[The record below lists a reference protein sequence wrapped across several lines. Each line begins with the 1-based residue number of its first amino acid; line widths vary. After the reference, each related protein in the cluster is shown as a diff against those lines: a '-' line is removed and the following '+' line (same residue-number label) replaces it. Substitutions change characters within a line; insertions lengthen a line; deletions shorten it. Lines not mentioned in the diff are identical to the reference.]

1 MTHKRHWLCTA
12 AMLLMRFQPLS
23 KHSFEALG
31 CRLLSLGEDMQRRQF
46 IAFLG
51 GAAAAWPLAGR
62 AQQADR
68 VRRIG
73 FLGGG
78 TVALQPI
85 YNGLLQGMREL
96 GYREGKDFVV
106 EWRLAEGQYERFTEF
121 AAEMVRLKV
130 EVIVVSTPA
139 GVRPTQQATSTIP
152 IVMGY
157 STDPIGSGFVTSLAR
172 PGSNVT
178 GLASSLDDI
187 VPKQIELLA
196 SAVPGLSR
204 VGLLVNPGNPNTPPV
219 LKSAQASA
227 RQAGF
232 VLVAV
237 EAQTP
242 SELEVALVT
251 LTEERVGAVIVIA
264 DAFFNSHRRRL
275 VELGMQA
282 RLPTMFGQREYAKE
296 GGLMSYGESLFEFY
310 RRGADY
316 VDKILRGA
324 KPGDIPV
331 EQPIKFDL
339 VINLTTAKA
348 LGLQVPATLLA
359 RADEVIE

>member
-1 MTHKRHWLCTA
+1 
-12 AMLLMRFQPLS
+12 MR
-23 KHSFEALG
+23 
-31 CRLLSLGEDMQRRQF
+31 
-46 IAFLG
+46 
-51 GAAAAWPLAGR
+51 
-62 AQQADR
+62 R
-68 VRRIG
+68 VG

-78 TVALQPI
+78 TVSLQPI

-106 EWRLAEGQYERFTEF
+106 EWRLAEGQYERFSEF
-121 AAEMVRLKV
+121 SAEMVRLKV

-139 GVRPTQQATSTIP
+139 AIRPTQQATSTIP

-172 PGSNVT
+172 PGGNVT

-196 SAVPGLSR
+196 SAVPSLSR

-242 SELEVALVT
+242 SELEAALVT
-251 LTEERVGAVIVIA
+251 LTKERVGAVIVIA
-264 DAFFNSHRRRL
+264 DAFFNSQRRRL
-275 VELGMQA
+275 VELALQA
-282 RLPTMFGQREYAKE
+282 RLPTMFGQREYAQE

-310 RRGADY
+310 RRAANY
-316 VDKILRGA
+316 VDKIFKGA
-324 KPGDIPV
+324 KPADLPI
-331 EQPIKFDL
+331 EQPTLFKL
-339 VINLTTAKA
+339 VINRKTADA
-348 LGLQVPATLLA
+348 LGLTIPPQLYIF
-359 RADEVIE
+359 ADEVIE

>member
-1 MTHKRHWLCTA
+1 V
-12 AMLLMRFQPLS
+12 
-23 KHSFEALG
+23 
-31 CRLLSLGEDMQRRQF
+31 RRREL
-46 IAFLG
+46 ITILG
-51 GAAAAWPLAGR
+51 GAAVTWPITAR
-62 AQQADR
+62 AQQADGM
-68 VRRIG
+68 RRIG

-78 TVALQPI
+78 TVSLQPI

-106 EWRLAEGQYERFTEF
+106 EWRLAEGQYERFAEF

-139 GVRPTQQATSTIP
+139 GIRPTQQATSTIP

-172 PGSNVT
+172 PGGNVT

-232 VLVAV
+232 VLVVV

-242 SELEVALVT
+242 GELEAALVT
-251 LTEERVGAVIVIA
+251 LTKERAGAVIVIA
-264 DAFFNSHRRRL
+264 DAFFNSQRRRL
-275 VELGMQA
+275 VELALQV
-282 RLPTMFGQREYAKE
+282 RLPTMFGQREYAQE

-310 RRGADY
+310 RRAASY
-316 VDKILRGA
+316 VDKIFKGA
-324 KPGDIPV
+324 KPADLPI
-331 EQPIKFDL
+331 EQPTLFKL
-339 VINLTTAKA
+339 VINRKTADA
-348 LGLQVPATLLA
+348 LGVTIPSQLYIF
-359 RADEVIE
+359 ADEVIE

>member
-1 MTHKRHWLCTA
+1 MKR
-12 AMLLMRFQPLS
+12 R
-23 KHSFEALG
+23 E
-31 CRLLSLGEDMQRRQF
+31 F
-46 IAFLG
+46 ITLVG
-51 GAAAAWPLAGR
+51 GAAAVWPLAAR
-62 AQQADR
+62 AQQADGM
-68 VRRIG
+68 RRIG

-78 TVALQPI
+78 TVSLQPI

-96 GYREGKDFVV
+96 GYREGKDFAV

-130 EVIVVSTPA
+130 DVIVVSTPA
-139 GVRPTQQATSTIP
+139 GIRPTQQATNTIP

-172 PGSNVT
+172 PGGNVT

-242 SELEVALVT
+242 SELGAALVT
-251 LTEERVGAVIVIA
+251 LTKERVGAVIVIA
-264 DAFFNSHRRRL
+264 DAFFNSQRRRL
-275 VELGMQA
+275 VELALQA
-282 RLPTMFGQREYAKE
+282 RLPTMFGQREYAQE

-310 RRGADY
+310 RRAANY
-316 VDKILRGA
+316 VDKIFKGA
-324 KPGDIPV
+324 KPADLPI
-331 EQPIKFDL
+331 EQPTLFKL
-339 VINLTTAKA
+339 VINRKTADA
-348 LGLQVPATLLA
+348 LGVTIPSQLYIF
-359 RADEVIE
+359 ADEVIE

>member
-1 MTHKRHWLCTA
+1 MKR
-12 AMLLMRFQPLS
+12 R
-23 KHSFEALG
+23 
-31 CRLLSLGEDMQRRQF
+31 DF
-46 IAFLG
+46 ITLLG
-51 GAAAAWPLAGR
+51 GAAVAWPLAAR

-68 VRRIG
+68 MRRIG

-121 AAEMVRLKV
+121 SAEMVRLKV

-139 GVRPTQQATSTIP
+139 AIRPTQQATSTIP

-172 PGSNVT
+172 PGGNVT

-219 LKSAQASA
+219 LKSAEASA

-242 SELEVALVT
+242 SELEAALVT

-264 DAFFNSHRRRL
+264 DAFFNSQRRRL
-275 VELGMQA
+275 VELALQA
-282 RLPTMFGQREYAKE
+282 RLPTMFGQREYAQE
-296 GGLMSYGESLFEFY
+296 GGLMSYGETLFEFY
-310 RRGADY
+310 RRAASY
-316 VDKILRGA
+316 VDKIFKGA
-324 KPGDIPV
+324 KPADLPI
-331 EQPIKFDL
+331 EQPTLFKL
-339 VINLTTAKA
+339 VINRKTADA
-348 LGLQVPATLLA
+348 LGVTIPSQLYIF
-359 RADEVIE
+359 ADEVIE

>member
-1 MTHKRHWLCTA
+1 V
-12 AMLLMRFQPLS
+12 
-23 KHSFEALG
+23 
-31 CRLLSLGEDMQRRQF
+31 RRREF
-46 IAFLG
+46 ITILG
-51 GAAAAWPLAGR
+51 GAAVTWPITAR
-62 AQQADR
+62 AQQADGM
-68 VRRIG
+68 RRIG

-78 TVALQPI
+78 TVSLQPI

-106 EWRLAEGQYERFTEF
+106 EWRLAEGQYERFAEF

-139 GVRPTQQATSTIP
+139 GIRPTQEATSTIP

-172 PGSNVT
+172 PGGNVT

-204 VGLLVNPGNPNTPPV
+204 VGLLVNPCNPNTPPV

-232 VLVAV
+232 VLVVV

-242 SELEVALVT
+242 GELEAALIT
-251 LTEERVGAVIVIA
+251 LTKERVDAVIVIA
-264 DAFFNSHRRRL
+264 DAFFNSQRRRL
-275 VELGMQA
+275 VELALQV
-282 RLPTMFGQREYAKE
+282 RLPTMFGQREYAQE

-310 RRGADY
+310 RRAASY
-316 VDKILRGA
+316 VDKIFKGA
-324 KPGDIPV
+324 KPADLPI
-331 EQPIKFDL
+331 EQPTLFKL
-339 VINLTTAKA
+339 VINRKTADA
-348 LGLQVPATLLA
+348 LGVTIPSQLYIF
-359 RADEVIE
+359 ADEVIE

>member
-1 MTHKRHWLCTA
+1 VKR
-12 AMLLMRFQPLS
+12 R
-23 KHSFEALG
+23 E
-31 CRLLSLGEDMQRRQF
+31 F
-46 IAFLG
+46 ITLLG
-51 GAAAAWPLAGR
+51 GAVAAWPLAAH
-62 AQQADR
+62 AQSAGGM
-68 VRRIG
+68 RRIG

-78 TVALQPI
+78 TVSLQPI

-139 GVRPTQQATSTIP
+139 GIRPTQQATSTIP

-172 PGSNVT
+172 PGGNVT

-219 LKSAQASA
+219 LKSAQATA
-227 RQAGF
+227 RQTGF

-251 LTEERVGAVIVIA
+251 LTKERVGAVIVIA
-264 DAFFNSHRRRL
+264 DAFFNSQRRRL
-275 VELGMQA
+275 VELALQA
-282 RLPTMFGQREYAKE
+282 RLPTMFGQREYAQE

-310 RRGADY
+310 RRAASY
-316 VDKILRGA
+316 VDRIFKGA
-324 KPGDIPV
+324 KPADLPI
-331 EQPIKFDL
+331 EQPTLFKL
-339 VINLTTAKA
+339 VINRKTADA
-348 LGLQVPATLLA
+348 LGVTIPPQLYIF
-359 RADEVIE
+359 ADEVIE

>member
-1 MTHKRHWLCTA
+1 
-12 AMLLMRFQPLS
+12 MLNL
-23 KHSFEALG
+23 
-31 CRLLSLGEDMQRRQF
+31 RRRDF
-46 IAFLG
+46 IALIG
-51 GAAAAWPLAGR
+51 GAAAMWPLAAR
-62 AQQADR
+62 AQQPER
-68 VRRIG
+68 MRRIG

-78 TVALQPI
+78 TVSLQPI

-139 GVRPTQQATSTIP
+139 GIRPTQQATSTIP

-172 PGSNVT
+172 PGGNVT

-242 SELEVALVT
+242 SELEAAFVT
-251 LTEERVGAVIVIA
+251 LTKERVGAVIVIA
-264 DAFFNSHRRRL
+264 DAFFNSQRRRL
-275 VELGMQA
+275 VELALQA
-282 RLPTMFGQREYAKE
+282 RLPTMFGQREYAQE

-310 RRGADY
+310 RRAANY
-316 VDKILRGA
+316 VDKIFKGA
-324 KPGDIPV
+324 NPADLPI
-331 EQPIKFDL
+331 EQPTLFKL
-339 VINLTTAKA
+339 VINRKTADA
-348 LGLQVPATLLA
+348 LGVTIPPQLYIF
-359 RADEVIE
+359 ADEVIE

>member
-1 MTHKRHWLCTA
+1 
-12 AMLLMRFQPLS
+12 ML
-23 KHSFEALG
+23 
-31 CRLLSLGEDMQRRQF
+31 DVRRREF
-46 IAFLG
+46 ITLLG
-51 GAAAAWPLAGR
+51 GAAVAWPLAAR
-62 AQQADR
+62 AQQPER
-68 VRRIG
+68 MRRIG

-78 TVALQPI
+78 TVSLQPI

-139 GVRPTQQATSTIP
+139 GIRPTQQATSTIP

-172 PGSNVT
+172 PGGNVT

-242 SELEVALVT
+242 SELEAAFVT
-251 LTEERVGAVIVIA
+251 LTKERVGAVIVIA
-264 DAFFNSHRRRL
+264 DAFFNSQRRRL
-275 VELGMQA
+275 VELALQA
-282 RLPTMFGQREYAKE
+282 RLPTMFGQREYAQE

-310 RRGADY
+310 RRAANY
-316 VDKILRGA
+316 VDKIFKGA
-324 KPGDIPV
+324 NPADLPI
-331 EQPIKFDL
+331 EQPTLFKL
-339 VINLTTAKA
+339 VINRKTADA
-348 LGLQVPATLLA
+348 LGVTIPPQLYIF
-359 RADEVIE
+359 ADEVIE

>member
-1 MTHKRHWLCTA
+1 MKR
-12 AMLLMRFQPLS
+12 R
-23 KHSFEALG
+23 K
-31 CRLLSLGEDMQRRQF
+31 F
-46 IAFLG
+46 ITLLG
-51 GAAAAWPLAGR
+51 GAAAWPLAAS
-62 AQQADR
+62 AQQADGM
-68 VRRIG
+68 RRIG

-78 TVALQPI
+78 TVSLQPI

-139 GVRPTQQATSTIP
+139 GIRPTQQATSTIP

-172 PGSNVT
+172 PGGNVT

-196 SAVPGLSR
+196 STVPGLSR

-219 LKSAQASA
+219 LKSAQVSA

-237 EAQTP
+237 EAP
-242 SELEVALVT
+242 SELEAALVT
-251 LTEERVGAVIVIA
+251 LSKERVGAVIVIA
-264 DAFFNSHRRRL
+264 DAFFNSQRRRL
-275 VELGMQA
+275 VELALQA
-282 RLPTMFGQREYAKE
+282 RLPTMFGQREYAQE

-310 RRGADY
+310 RRAASY
-316 VDKILRGA
+316 VDKIFKGA
-324 KPGDIPV
+324 KPADLPI
-331 EQPIKFDL
+331 EQPTLFKL
-339 VINLTTAKA
+339 VINRKTADA
-348 LGLQVPATLLA
+348 LGVTIPSQLYIF
-359 RADEVIE
+359 ADEVIE

>member
-1 MTHKRHWLCTA
+1 MSSRREFIT
-12 AMLLMRFQPLS
+12 LL
-23 KHSFEALG
+23 
-31 CRLLSLGEDMQRRQF
+31 
-46 IAFLG
+46 
-51 GAAAAWPLAGR
+51 GAAAAWPFAVR
-62 AQQADR
+62 AQQSDR
-68 VRRIG
+68 MRRIG

-78 TVALQPI
+78 TVSLQPI

-139 GVRPTQQATSTIP
+139 GIRPTQQATSTIP

-172 PGSNVT
+172 PGGNVT

-219 LKSAQASA
+219 LKSAQTSA

-242 SELEVALVT
+242 SELEAALVT
-251 LTEERVGAVIVIA
+251 LTKERVGAVIVIA
-264 DAFFNSHRRRL
+264 DAFFNSQRRRL
-275 VELGMQA
+275 VELALQA
-282 RLPTMFGQREYAKE
+282 RLPTMFGQREYAQE

-310 RRGADY
+310 RRAASY
-316 VDKILRGA
+316 VDKIFKGA
-324 KPGDIPV
+324 NPADLPI
-331 EQPIKFDL
+331 EQPTLFKL
-339 VINLTTAKA
+339 VINRKTADA
-348 LGLQVPATLLA
+348 LGVTIPPQLYIF
-359 RADEVIE
+359 ADEVIE